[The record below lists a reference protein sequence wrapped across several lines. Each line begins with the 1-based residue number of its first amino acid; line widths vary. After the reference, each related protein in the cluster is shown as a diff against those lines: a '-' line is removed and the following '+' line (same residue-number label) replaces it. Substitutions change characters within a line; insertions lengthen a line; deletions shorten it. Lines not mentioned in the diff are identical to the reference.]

1 VGSLSAVFVIVGVQ
15 LWPDFTDIILSA
27 NISRSRH
34 LYISTEYFLD
44 QEKYFYLLLFH
55 INAACF
61 IGFFVVTATGSMLV
75 AYLQHAC
82 GMFKIAW

>member
-1 VGSLSAVFVIVGVQ
+1 VVLLSGAFVGIGVQ
-15 LWPDFTDIILSA
+15 LWPDFIDIILSA

-44 QEKYFYLLLFH
+44 QERYFYLLLFH
-55 INAACF
+55 INATIF
-61 IGFFVVTATGSMLV
+61 IGCIILTATGSMLT

-82 GMFKIAW
+82 GMFKIAR

>member
-1 VGSLSAVFVIVGVQ
+1 VVILSGAFVGVGVQ

-27 NISRSRH
+27 NISRSHH

-44 QEKYFYLLLFH
+44 QEKYYYLLFFH
-55 INAACF
+55 INAAAF
-61 IGFFVVTATGSMLV
+61 IGCFVVTATGSMLV